1 MIKYKYTILSG
12 EFMNT
17 KELRL
22 KNNTEV
28 FFRKNTNTPR
38 IALCFN
44 LRCAENPK
52 QAGIDSIMARLFTQG
67 TQNRTAEQLAN
78 ELDEYAIDFS
88 ADVKPDY
95 IRLKFICLNEDFD
108 KALEILSD
116 IIHNSTFEEFDKE
129 LAKMEGEI
137 IAELDSPRTKVGD
150 KFYSAMF
157 EGHMYGYT
165 SSKILENIK
174 NLTKEETFNQ
184 YQKLKNESKKVI
196 TVVGDID
203 FDSVEAKLNDKLG
216 DLPNSIDI
224 ENISTV
230 KELVESKYVETIKP
244 DANQAHIIKGWITET
259 LDSKDYPALL
269 LLNVILGSS
278 GLSSRLFLELRDKK
292 GLAYVVRSSYE
303 TFAQVADFFIY
314 IATEPKNIDVSLA
327 GFKEELDKI
336 QNIPVSIEELEN
348 AKNNMLGKWAFLQE
362 TNENQAI
369 LYANYGTFNLGFDF
383 NMKARENLKKVTVED
398 IQNCAKKYFSKPSVL
413 SVLKP

>member
-1 MIKYKYTILSG
+1 MD
-12 EFMNT
+12 T

-28 FFRKNTNTPR
+28 FFRRNPNTPR

-44 LRCAENPK
+44 LRSADNSK
-52 QAGIDSIMARLFTQG
+52 QAGIDSIIARLFTQG
-67 TQNRTAEQLAN
+67 TKNRTAEQLAN
-78 ELDEYAIDFS
+78 ELDAYAIEFS

-116 IIHNSTFEEFDKE
+116 IIHNSTFEEFNKE

-137 IAELDSPRTKVGD
+137 IAELDSPRAQVGD
-150 KFYSAMF
+150 KFYSTIF
-157 EGHMYGYT
+157 DGHIYGYT
-165 SSKILENIK
+165 SSKILDNIK
-174 NLTKEETFNQ
+174 NLTKEETYNQ
-184 YQKLKNESKKVI
+184 YLKLKNESKKVI

-203 FDSVEAKLNDKLG
+203 FDDIEAKLNDKLG
-216 DLPNSIDI
+216 NLPNSI
-224 ENISTV
+224 NITNTSSV
-230 KELVESKYVETIKP
+230 KELLASKYVETLKP
-244 DANQAHIIKGWITET
+244 DANQAHIIKGWITESI
-259 LDSKDYPALL
+259 DSKDYPVLL

-303 TFAQVADFFIY
+303 TFAECADFFIY
-314 IATEPKNIDVSLA
+314 IATEPKNIEVSLA
-327 GFKEELDKI
+327 GFKEEIDKI
-336 QNIPVSIEELEN
+336 QTIPVSIEELDN

-369 LYANYGTFNLGFDF
+369 LYANYGILGLGFDF
-383 NMKARENLKKVTVED
+383 NMRARENLKKVTVD
-398 IQNCAKKYFSKPSVL
+398 DVQNCAKKYFIKPAVTSI
-413 SVLKP
+413 LKP